1 MRRCSWWTLT
11 IMAKQC
17 RQKES
22 DAGWNQTEQD
32 QSSRRLPGMQQQQRR
47 QQRQHERE
55 HERAEMGPT

>member
-11 IMAKQC
+11 ITAKQC
-17 RQKES
+17 RLKGS
-22 DAGWNQTEQD
+22 DGGWNQTEQD
-32 QSSRRLPGMQQQQRR
+32 QSSRRLPGMQQRRR